1 MSQPML
7 QVSGLRAGYAGAPVI
22 SGLDLAVGAGAVVV
36 LIGPNGHG
44 KTTLLRA
51 ISGIVRPTS
60 GQVLLDGQDVT
71 GWPAERIAAA
81 GLVHVPQGDGLFAEM
96 TVEENLLMGAFPAS
110 SWRSRRKELAGIY
123 ERFPV
128 VAARAAQRARTLSG
142 GERRLVALGRALMRQ
157 SRMMLIDEPS
167 LGLAPV
173 AIDTVYEAIAELKA
187 SGATIMLVEE
197 NFTHVG
203 GIADA
208 VHVLETGTIVASG
221 PYAELASDPA
231 IVQTYLG
238 SL

>member
-1 MSQPML
+1 MSEYML
-7 QVSGLRAGYAGAPVI
+7 QVTGLRAGYAEATVI
-22 SGLDLAVGAGAVVV
+22 RGLDLVVGAGEVVV

-51 ISGIVRPTS
+51 ISGIIRPTA
-60 GQVLLDGQDVT
+60 GQVILGGQDVT
-71 GWPAERIAAA
+71 GWPAERIATG

-96 TVEENLLMGAFPAS
+96 TVEENLLMGAFPKS

-123 ERFPV
+123 ERFPL
-128 VAARAAQRARTLSG
+128 VAARAVQRARTLSG
-142 GERRLVALGRALMRQ
+142 GERRLVALGRALMRP
-157 SRMMLIDEPS
+157 SRIMLIDEPS

-187 SGATIMLVEE
+187 SGATIVLVEE

-208 VHVLETGTIVASG
+208 VHVLETGTIVA
-221 PYAELASDPA
+221 
-231 IVQTYLG
+231 TYLG